1 MRLVKELPASF
12 RLWVPARRATEL
24 ETIRRSI
31 INAIG
36 GVTTTH
42 SWGYW
47 TDPDGNVV
55 GEPVVV
61 LEGLYQ
67 QPKHNAA
74 GRAVEA
80 GVELL
85 LAAGEVEVL
94 VEVST
99 PTKTHREVYAA

>member
-1 MRLVKELPASF
+1 MRLVKELPGHV

-24 ETIRRSI
+24 EALRRGI
-31 INAIG
+31 IAAVG

-47 TDPDGNVV
+47 KDPNGNTV

-61 LEGLYQ
+61 LEAFYAQ
-67 QPKHNAA
+67 QDHEAL
-74 GRAVEA
+74 GDVLEA
-80 GVELL
+80 GVEAL
-85 LAAGEVEVL
+85 LAAGEQEVL

-99 PTKTHREVYAA
+99 PTKSHREVYAA